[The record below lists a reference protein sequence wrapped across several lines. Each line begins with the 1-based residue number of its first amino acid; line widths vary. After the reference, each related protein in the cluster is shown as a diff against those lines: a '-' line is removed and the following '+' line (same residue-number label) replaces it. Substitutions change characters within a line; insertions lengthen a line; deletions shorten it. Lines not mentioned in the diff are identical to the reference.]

1 MFLLEIFLFILI
13 PSYLLI
19 WLFTGIT
26 KSRKINN
33 PIESKDANITLII
46 PFRDEASQIPKLL
59 HSLKKL
65 HLLDGDEI
73 LLVDDHSS
81 DGGISSEYNLRSEIQ
96 VLESPADQTG
106 SKKNALSIGIHHA
119 KNEWILTSDADC
131 TFAPEWINTWRKQ
144 LHSSANMFIGPVYS
158 EDYKFSF
165 PALFHHAEN
174 ACLQV
179 IALASAK
186 HKQPLICSGANLLFR
201 KSIWEQ
207 VGGYEQHKHIPSGD
221 DVLLMQSFQ
230 EYAPSKVFVHFE
242 KSNVVRT
249 QSVTN
254 WKSWFLQRR
263 RWASK
268 SGHLANNI
276 QKIYALLLIVWVFI
290 FPIAL
295 WFFGPLYFLM
305 LIPEMLLIGLFIWKL
320 NSKFTYWMWPFF
332 RLFYPVLIII
342 LPLTIFIWPSTW
354 KKRSFQSVKTAIH

>member
-1 MFLLEIFLFILI
+1 MFSIGALLFFLI
-13 PSYLLI
+13 PCYLLI
-19 WLFTGIT
+19 WILSGL
-26 KSRKINN
+26 KALREKRDHL
-33 PIESKDANITLII
+33 PIQDTNITLII
-46 PFRDEASQIPKLL
+46 AFRDEASQIPKLL
-59 HSLKKL
+59 ESLSKL
-65 HLLDGDEI
+65 NLLEGDEI
-73 LLVDDHSS
+73 YLVDDHSS

-96 VLESPADQTG
+96 VLESPTNQTG

-131 TFAPEWINTWRKQ
+131 TFAPEWINTWRKK
-144 LHSSANMFIGPVYS
+144 LHSSVNMFIGPVYS

-305 LIPEMLLIGLFIWKL
+305 LIPEMLIIGFLSREL
-320 NSKFTYWMWPFF
+320 HSKFTYWMWPIF
-332 RLFYPVLIII
+332 RLLYPCLLVLM
-342 LPLTIFIWPSTW
+342 PFTVFIWRSTW